1 MATHSSS
8 GLRRPGAFAAVV
20 ESLLRDGVSVR
31 FRAGGRSM
39 SPAIEDGETIVV
51 APVGDGR
58 VTIGDVV
65 YGDGPRGPIAHRVI
79 AIDRA
84 ADGEPRFILSG
95 DAAVEHDRPLPARAI
110 RGKVLG
116 VERNG
121 ELVSL
126 AVAGGQLGRRALVAT
141 LELRRSLRSFGRLV
155 IAAVLAPISARP

>member
-1 MATHSSS
+1 M
-8 GLRRPGAFAAVV
+8 V
-20 ESLLRDGVSVR
+20 ESLLREGVSVR

-58 VTIGDVV
+58 VTIGDVI
-65 YGDGPRGPIAHRVI
+65 YGDGARGPIAHRVI
-79 AIDRA
+79 AIGRA

-95 DAAVEHDRPLPARAI
+95 DAAVEHDRPLSSHAV

-116 VERNG
+116 VERHG

-126 AVAGGQLGRRALVAT
+126 AVAGGQLGRRALVAA
-141 LELRRSLRSFGRLV
+141 LEVRRSIRAFGRVVLG
-155 IAAVLAPISARP
+155 AVLAPLTTRP

>member
-1 MATHSSS
+1 VATRSVSD
-8 GLRRPGAFAAVV
+8 LRRPGAFAAVV
-20 ESLLRDGVSVR
+20 ESLLSDGVSVR

-51 APVGDGR
+51 APVGDER
-58 VTIGDVV
+58 VTIGDVI

-84 ADGEPRFILSG
+84 ADGEPRFTLSG
-95 DAAVEHDRPLPARAI
+95 DAAVEHDRPLSSYAV

-116 VERNG
+116 VERHG

-141 LELRRSLRSFGRLV
+141 LELRRSLRSFGRVV
-155 IAAVLAPISARP
+155 IAAVLAPINARL